1 MIIVEGLD
9 LDLNLSLDLGQA
21 QIDETDVEDVEARH
35 QVLKREE
42 ADIKKIKTVNILKI
56 KKRRSIKKGTISR
69 PFFISFRKDYLNSLK
84 SNVLTPST
92 VILP

>member
-56 KKRRSIKKGTISR
+56 KKRRSIKSI
-69 PFFISFRKDYLNSLK
+69 
-84 SNVLTPST
+84 NVDLLQ
-92 VILP
+92 ILSHDK

>member
-42 ADIKKIKTVNILKI
+42 AGIKKIKTVNILKI
-56 KKRRSIKKGTISR
+56 KKRRSIKSI
-69 PFFISFRKDYLNSLK
+69 
-84 SNVLTPST
+84 NVDLLQ
-92 VILP
+92 ILSHDK

>member
-1 MIIVEGLD
+1 MIIVEG
-9 LDLNLSLDLGQA
+9 LDLGQA

-56 KKRRSIKKGTISR
+56 KKRRSIKSI
-69 PFFISFRKDYLNSLK
+69 
-84 SNVLTPST
+84 NVDLLQ
-92 VILP
+92 ILSHDK

>member
-56 KKRRSIKKGTISR
+56 KKRRSIKRI
-69 PFFISFRKDYLNSLK
+69 
-84 SNVLTPST
+84 NVDLLQ
-92 VILP
+92 ILSHDK

>member
-56 KKRRSIKKGTISR
+56 KKRRSIKSI
-69 PFFISFRKDYLNSLK
+69 
-84 SNVLTPST
+84 NVDLLQILSHECIDLLCKPS
-92 VILP
+92 